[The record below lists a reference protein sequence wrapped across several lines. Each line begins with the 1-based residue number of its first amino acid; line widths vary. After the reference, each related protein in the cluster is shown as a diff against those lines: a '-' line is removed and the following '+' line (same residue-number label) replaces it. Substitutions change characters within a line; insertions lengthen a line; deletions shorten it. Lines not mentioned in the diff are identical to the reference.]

1 MKLNHIGVA
10 VRSVEDSLVI
20 WRDVLGF
27 RVTALED
34 VLDQKVRVAMLDAGA
49 VTIEL
54 LEPLSTDSPIH
65 KFIEKR
71 GEGLHH
77 LSFSVD
83 DIEGK
88 ILELKQKK
96 VKMIDDVPRVG
107 AHGVR
112 IAFIHPTSTGSV
124 LVELSQG
131 EMTH

>member
-1 MKLNHIGVA
+1 MKLNHIGIA
-10 VRSVEDSLVI
+10 VRSIEDSLLI

-27 RVTALED
+27 RVKTKED
-34 VLDQKVRVAMLDAGA
+34 VPDQKVRVAMLDAGA

-54 LEPLSTDSPIH
+54 LQPLETDSPIQ

-88 ILELKQKK
+88 ILELKKKK
-96 VKMIDDVPRVG
+96 VKMIDEIPRVG
-107 AHGVR
+107 AHGAC
-112 IAFIHPTSTGSV
+112 IAFVHPASTGGV
-124 LVELSQG
+124 LIELSQRD
-131 EMTH
+131 MKH

>member
-34 VLDQKVRVAMLDAGA
+34 VLDQKARVAMLDAGA